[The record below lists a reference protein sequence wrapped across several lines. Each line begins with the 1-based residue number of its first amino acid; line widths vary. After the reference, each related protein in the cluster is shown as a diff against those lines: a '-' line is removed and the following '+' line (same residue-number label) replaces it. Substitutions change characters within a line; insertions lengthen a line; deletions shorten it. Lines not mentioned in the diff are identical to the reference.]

1 MTEAPHS
8 SSVKCCVC
16 VCETP
21 APRVWLSPPL
31 VCSDNNLLCSTPE
44 RYHGTPKPKALT
56 FWGNNTGSQKLL
68 VLSVY
73 SQRYQMHEVSVWCAV
88 VCSLCCAFLGS

>member
-8 SSVKCCVC
+8 SSVKCLC

-21 APRVWLSPPL
+21 APRVCLSPPR
-31 VCSDNNLLCSTPE
+31 VCSDNNLLCS
-44 RYHGTPKPKALT
+44 TPKPKALT

-73 SQRYQMHEVSVWCAV
+73 SQRYQVHEVSVWCAV

>member
-1 MTEAPHS
+1 MTEAPTPA
-8 SSVKCCVC
+8 VLNVC
-16 VCETP
+16 VRPQHQGVAVPSLC
-21 APRVWLSPPL
+21 

-56 FWGNNTGSQKLL
+56 FWGNNTGLQKLL

-73 SQRYQMHEVSVWCAV
+73 SQRYQVHEVSVWCAV
-88 VCSLCCAFLGS
+88 LCSLCCAFLGS